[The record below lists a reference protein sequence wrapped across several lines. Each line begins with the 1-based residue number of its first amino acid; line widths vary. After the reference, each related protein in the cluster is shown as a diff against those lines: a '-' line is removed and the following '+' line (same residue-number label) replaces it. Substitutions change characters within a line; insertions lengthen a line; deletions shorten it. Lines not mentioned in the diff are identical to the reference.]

1 MKLTKILSGVLTAAM
16 VGTMLCSTAFAA
28 EPANGEYTGEIHFL
42 NGNGTGAASMCD
54 SIFAHEADVTVNDD
68 SVNLTFYVAY
78 PIPSFSNQGTD
89 GTIKDVVF
97 TVDEEQYTAESDI
110 TTKPVK
116 TFDTAGP
123 IFGINE
129 GVELTTQVLSINLPK
144 TVLDQLEAGEVAASA
159 YVNVVM
165 NTTQNF
171 YVQVTDLQA
180 AGAEEDSQDM
190 EITAN
195 VEEAVSEPTYNVTI
209 PSSVT
214 LGTLSAEAD
223 NKIQYS
229 VETETKN
236 LNGGSVM
243 IEVPETGV
251 LTSGKNQ
258 LAFANSFK
266 KQTISDDGSRTMQ
279 GTILVKA
286 TDVAAAAAGNYTGT
300 TTFSVTYTAQ

>member
-42 NGNGTGAASMCD
+42 NGNGSGATSMCD
-54 SIFAHEADVTVNDD
+54 PIFAHEADVTVNDD
-68 SVNLTFYVAY
+68 SVDLTFYVAY
-78 PIPSFSNQGTD
+78 PIPSFSEQGAD
-89 GTIKDVVF
+89 GTIKDVVL
-97 TVDEEQYTAESDI
+97 TVDEQEYTAESDI

-116 TFDTAGP
+116 TFDAASP

-129 GVELTTQVLSINLPK
+129 GDELTTQVLSVNLPK
-144 TVLDQLEAGEVAASA
+144 TALDQLEAGEVAASA
-159 YVNVVM
+159 FVNVVM

-171 YVQVTDLQA
+171 FVQVTDLQA

-195 VEEAVSEPTYNVTI
+195 VEEAVSEPAYNVTI
-209 PSSVT
+209 PSSVAM
-214 LGTLSAEAD
+214 GTLSAEED
-223 NKIQYS
+223 SQVQYS
-229 VETETKN
+229 VKAETEN
-236 LNGGSVM
+236 LNGGSVV
-243 IEVPETGV
+243 IEVPEKGV

-266 KQTISDDGSRTMQ
+266 KQSISDDGSREMK
-279 GTILVKA
+279 GTISVKA